1 MSAKAAAEALLRHDA
16 DLADFGASVRMAGL
30 EKGELVRA
38 YVREHIYGTWTLAL
52 AADAAQCT
60 EEQVIAALLH
70 LDPLKY
76 GTTAVCRIHAAEMC
90 GGEVAAAVAP
100 WRRSGL

>member
-16 DLADFGASVRMAGL
+16 ELAEFGSSVRMAGF
-30 EKGELVRA
+30 EKGGLVRA

-70 LDPLKY
+70 LYPLRY
-76 GTTAVCRIHAAEMC
+76 GTTAICRIHAAEMC
-90 GGEVAAAVAP
+90 GGSVETALAP
-100 WRRSGL
+100 WRRGGL